1 MSRIEASRNQVSI
14 QRICHALSF
23 QRSAY
28 YRLKRGASQP
38 RKPRISPR
46 QLSASERETV
56 LAVLHEDRFVDKS
69 PREVYAT
76 LLDENTYHCSW
87 RTMSR
92 ILAAENESQPR
103 RKQATHPAYAKP
115 ELLATAPNQVWSWDI
130 TQLRGPVKLTY
141 FYLYVMLDIF
151 SRYVVGWL
159 LADRQNAR
167 LAKRFL
173 KETVLNHCPDPTKLS
188 IHSDR
193 GGPMKAQTTAQL
205 LAKLDVTQSFSRPR
219 VSDDNP
225 YSESHFKTVK
235 YCPDFPDRFGG
246 NEHALS
252 FCRTFFPWYNDD
264 HRHSGIGFYT
274 PNMVHY
280 GKANDFSK
288 IRQQTLDAAYAN
300 HPERFVKGRPTPIA
314 VPTEVWIN
322 KPAEIAGPDPTNV
335 L

>member
-1 MSRIEASRNQVSI
+1 MPSAIKVSV

-38 RKPRISPR
+38 RKPRVSSR

-56 LAVLHEDRFVDKS
+56 LAVLHENRFVDKS

-76 LLDENTYHCSW
+76 LLDESTYHCSW

-92 ILAAENESQPR
+92 ILTAENEAQPR

-173 KETVLNHCPDPTKLS
+173 KETVLNHCPDPTRLS

-252 FCRTFFPWYNDD
+252 FCRNFFPWYNDD

-274 PNMVHY
+274 PNMVYY

-288 IRQQTLDAAYAN
+288 IRQQTLDVAYAN
-300 HPERFVKGRPTPIA
+300 HPERFVKGRPKPIA

-322 KPAEIAGPDPTNV
+322 KPAEIVGSGPENV